1 MTSNDP
7 CANPVT
13 ATSNA
18 VTITATTV
26 TPSVAIAASTTSIC
40 AGGSVTFTATPVNG
54 GPAPTYQW
62 QINGIDVTGE
72 TAATFT
78 TTTLVNGDIV
88 TVIMTSNDPCAN
100 PVTATSNAV
109 TITATTVTP
118 SVAIA
123 ASTTSI
129 CAGGSVT
136 FTATPVNGGPAP
148 AYQWQING
156 IDVTGET
163 GSTFTTTTLVNGD
176 IVTVIMT
183 SNDPCANPVTATSN
197 AVTITAATVT
207 PSVAI
212 AASTTSICAGGSVT
226 FTATP
231 VNGGPA
237 PAYQWQINGIDVTG
251 ETAATFT
258 TTTLVNGDIV
268 TVIMTSN
275 DPCANPV
282 TATSNAVTITATT
295 VTPSVAIAASTTSI
309 CAGGSVTFTAT
320 PVNGGPAPAYQ
331 WQINGTNVTGET
343 GATFTTTTLVNGDIV
358 TVIMTSNDPCANPVT
373 ATSNAVTITAA
384 TVTPSVAIAASTTS
398 ICAGGSVTFTAT
410 PVNGGPAPTYQWQIN
425 GIDVTGETGSTFT
438 TTTLVNGDIVTVIMT
453 SNDPCANPVTAT
465 SNAVTITATTVT
477 PSVAIAASTTS
488 ICAGGSVTFTATP
501 VNGGPAPAYQ
511 WQINGIDV
519 TGETGS
525 TFTTTTL
532 VNGDIVTVIMTSND
546 PCANPVTA
554 TSNAVTITA
563 TTVTPSV
570 AIAASTTSIC
580 AGGSV
585 TFTATPVNGGP
596 APAYQWQINGID
608 VTGET
613 GSTFT
618 TTTLVNGDIVT
629 VIMTSNDPCA
639 NPVTATSNAVTITAT
654 TVTPSVAIAA
664 STTSICAGGSVTFT
678 ATPVNG
684 GPAPTYQWQINGT
697 NVTGETGAT
706 FTTTTLVNGD
716 IVTVIMTSNDPC
728 ANPVTATSNA
738 VTITAT
744 TVTPS
749 VAIAASTT
757 SICAGGSVTFTA
769 TPVNGGPAPA
779 YQWQINGIDVTGETG
794 STFTTTT
801 LVNGDIVTVI
811 MTSNDPCANPVT
823 ATSNAVTITASNCY
837 SISSDCCKHYFYL
850 CWWFGHLYRYTGQ
863 WWTCSDL
870 PVADKRY

>member
-1 MTSNDP
+1 MIMTSNDP
-7 CANPVT
+7 CANPAT

-26 TPSVAIAASTTSIC
+26 TPSVTIAASTTSIC

-72 TAATFT
+72 TAATFTTTTLVNGDIVTVIMTSNDPCANPAVANSNQVTITTTTVVPAVTITSSTTSICAGGSVTFTATPVNGGPAPTYQWQINGIDVTGEIAATFTTTTLVNGDIVTVIMTSNDPCANPVTATSNAVTITATTVTPSVTIAASTTSICAGGSVTFTATPVNGGPAPAYQWQINGIDVTGEIAATFT

-163 GSTFTTTTLVNGD
+163 
-176 IVTVIMT
+176 
-183 SNDPCANPVTATSN
+183 
-197 AVTITAATVT
+197 
-207 PSVAI
+207 
-212 AASTTSICAGGSVT
+212 AS
-226 FTATP
+226 
-231 VNGGPA
+231 
-237 PAYQWQINGIDVTG
+237 
-251 ETAATFT
+251 TFT

-295 VTPSVAIAASTTSI
+295 VTPSVT
-309 CAGGSVTFTAT
+309 
-320 PVNGGPAPAYQ
+320 
-331 WQINGTNVTGET
+331 
-343 GATFTTTTLVNGDIV
+343 
-358 TVIMTSNDPCANPVT
+358 
-373 ATSNAVTITAA
+373 
-384 TVTPSVAIAASTTS
+384 IAASTTS

-453 SNDPCANPVTAT
+453 SNDPCANPVTTT

-501 VNGGPAPAYQ
+501 VNGGTAPAYQ

-519 TGETGS
+519 TGETAA

-546 PCANPVTA
+546 PCANPAIANSNQVTI
-554 TSNAVTITA
+554 TTTTVMPAVTIA
-563 TTVTPSV
+563 S
-570 AIAASTTSIC
+570 STTSIC

-608 VTGET
+608 VTGEIAA
-613 GSTFT
+613 TFT

-684 GPAPTYQWQINGT
+684 GPAPTYQWQING
-697 NVTGETGAT
+697 
-706 FTTTTLVNGD
+706 
-716 IVTVIMTSNDPC
+716 
-728 ANPVTATSNA
+728 
-738 VTITAT
+738 
-744 TVTPS
+744 
-749 VAIAASTT
+749 
-757 SICAGGSVTFTA
+757 
-769 TPVNGGPAPA
+769 
-779 YQWQINGIDVTGETG
+779 IDVTGETG

-811 MTSNDPCANPVT
+811 MTSNDPCANPVI
-823 ATSNAVTITASNCY
+823 ANSNQVTIT
-837 SISSDCCKHYFYL
+837 
-850 CWWFGHLYRYTGQ
+850 T
-863 WWTCSDL
+863 TT
-870 PVADKRY
+870 VAAML

>member
-1 MTSNDP
+1 M
-7 CANPVT
+7 
-13 ATSNA
+13 
-18 VTITATTV
+18 
-26 TPSVAIAASTTSIC
+26 
-40 AGGSVTFTATPVNG
+40 
-54 GPAPTYQW
+54 
-62 QINGIDVTGE
+62 TGE
-72 TAATFT
+72 IAATFT

-148 AYQWQING
+148 TYQWQINGIDVTGEIAATFTTTTLVNGDIVTVIMTSNDPCANPVTATSNAVTITATTVTPSVTIAASTTSICAGGSVTFTATPVNGGPAPTYQWQINGIDVTGETAATFTTTTLVNGDIVTVIMTSNDPCANPAVANSNQVTITTTTVVPAVTITSSTTSICAGGSVTFTATPVNGGPAPSYQWQING

-197 AVTITAATVT
+197 AVTITATTVT
-207 PSVAI
+207 PSVTI

-231 VNGGPA
+231 VNGGTA

-251 ETAATFT
+251 E
-258 TTTLVNGDIV
+258 
-268 TVIMTSN
+268 
-275 DPCANPV
+275 
-282 TATSNAVTITATT
+282 
-295 VTPSVAIAASTTSI
+295 IAA
-309 CAGGSVTFTAT
+309 
-320 PVNGGPAPAYQ
+320 
-331 WQINGTNVTGET
+331 
-343 GATFTTTTLVNGDIV
+343 
-358 TVIMTSNDPCANPVT
+358 
-373 ATSNAVTITAA
+373 
-384 TVTPSVAIAASTTS
+384 
-398 ICAGGSVTFTAT
+398 
-410 PVNGGPAPTYQWQIN
+410 
-425 GIDVTGETGSTFT
+425 TFT

-570 AIAASTTSIC
+570 TIAASTTSIC

-596 APAYQWQINGID
+596 APTYQWQINGID
-608 VTGET
+608 VTGEIAA
-613 GSTFT
+613 TFT

-684 GPAPTYQWQINGT
+684 GPAPTYQWQINGID
-697 NVTGETGAT
+697 VTGEIAAT

-779 YQWQINGIDVTGETG
+779 YQWQINGVSVPGQSTA
-794 STFTTTT
+794 TFTTTT
-801 LVNGDIVTVI
+801 LNNNDIVTVI

-823 ATSNAVTITASNCY
+823 ATSNAVTITATTVTPSVAIAASTTSICAGGSVTFTATPVNGGPAPTYQWQINGIDVTGETGCY
-837 SISSDCCKHYFYL
+837 IYHYNPGQRRY
-850 CWWFGHLYRYTGQ
+850 CYRDH
-863 WWTCSDL
+863 DL
-870 PVADKRY
+870 